1 MKKYRLIFCLAMVIV
16 SLLVVM
22 GGSVQAAT
30 PPDTNVN
37 SVAVQNLYSKLVQA
51 KGQDFDSFYAKLS
64 TADQQLA
71 ISILTPASSEV
82 TKTPLNSQLMSPM
95 DTGLQFAVTTNLY
108 DIYHLL
114 IAQYSQGVTWYFNGT
129 IITQPPGVAVAGNT
143 DIIGWTYKGVLY
155 QSQMGGQ
162 YYSYFTAYSQGSFN
176 LTVLGITVSTW
187 YPAILQN
194 VYANGTDSYQT
205 WQ

>member
-82 TKTPLNSQLMSPM
+82 LS
-95 DTGLQFAVTTNLY
+95 AC
-108 DIYHLL
+108 
-114 IAQYSQGVTWYFNGT
+114 
-129 IITQPPGVAVAGNT
+129 
-143 DIIGWTYKGVLY
+143 
-155 QSQMGGQ
+155 
-162 YYSYFTAYSQGSFN
+162 SYFPSVA
-176 LTVLGITVSTW
+176 LTLC
-187 YPAILQN
+187 P
-194 VYANGTDSYQT
+194 
-205 WQ
+205 